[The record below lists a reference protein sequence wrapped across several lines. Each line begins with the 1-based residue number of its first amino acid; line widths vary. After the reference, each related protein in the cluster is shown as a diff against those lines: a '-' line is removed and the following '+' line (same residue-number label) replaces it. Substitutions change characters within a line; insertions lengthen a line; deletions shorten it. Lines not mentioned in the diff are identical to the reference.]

1 MAVTDLLAQVAAAF
15 DENRVPFLLI
25 GGMAVSTWIEE
36 RLTRDV
42 DIIAM
47 VRRGDA
53 SRLKS
58 ALIASGTR
66 VTALEMRLL
75 FERRFLLLK
84 TAGPRLDVKV
94 ATGAHDRAAFEHAGR
109 VDIQGHPVAVAS
121 AEDLVLYK
129 LMAWRPQDRAD
140 VHRLLREIR
149 DLRRSYVESWLDRLS
164 ADEGADLRV
173 RWAEALKE
181 AGK

>member
-1 MAVTDLLAQVAAAF
+1 MAVTELLAKVAAAF

-25 GGMAVSTWIEE
+25 GDMAVSTWIEE

-42 DIIAM
+42 DIVAM
-47 VRRGDA
+47 VRRSD
-53 SRLKS
+53 SPRLKT

-66 VTALEMRLL
+66 VTALEMRML

-84 TAGPRLDVKV
+84 TPGPRLDVKV
-94 ATGAHDRAAFEHAGR
+94 ATGAHDRAAFEHAGK
-109 VDIQGHPVAVAS
+109 VEIGGHPVAVAS

-129 LMAWRPQDRAD
+129 LMAWRLQDRAD
-140 VHRLLREIR
+140 IHRLLREVR
-149 DLRRSYVESWLDRLS
+149 DFRHPYIESWLDRLAEES
-164 ADEGADLRV
+164 GDDLRA
-173 RWAEALKE
+173 RWSEALKE